1 MKRDS
6 KMVLRQFRGEW
17 KTREPRLRVLRGDAN
32 ELIEQFDEFE
42 IERVSRV
49 QNSVADSQV
58 ERGFG

>member
-1 MKRDS
+1 
-6 KMVLRQFRGEW
+6 MVLRQFRGEW
-17 KTREPRLRVLRGDAN
+17 KTREPRLWVLRGDAN